1 MDTHDWVFLA
11 GAAMVCICVIG
22 ASRHLS
28 QLLCMAIDALDEI
41 LTKIRDLDEIVTEIH
56 KEQ

>member
-1 MDTHDWVFLA
+1 MDTNDWGFLG
-11 GAAMVCICVIG
+11 GAAMVSICVIG

-28 QLLCMAIDALDEI
+28 QLLCMAIEALDEI
-41 LTKIRDLDEIVTEIH
+41 LSEIRE